1 MFLYILL
8 SSKGSDLPQIL
19 PHISND
25 WKVLIPRFIQG
36 CPTNFVQWS
45 NFSDDGEKLQAD
57 TPSKASHWNFVITS
71 RQKDDLRE

>member
-25 WKVLIPRFIQG
+25 WKVLIPRFIQD
-36 CPTNFVQWS
+36 CTANFVQ
-45 NFSDDGEKLQAD
+45 
-57 TPSKASHWNFVITS
+57 
-71 RQKDDLRE
+71 